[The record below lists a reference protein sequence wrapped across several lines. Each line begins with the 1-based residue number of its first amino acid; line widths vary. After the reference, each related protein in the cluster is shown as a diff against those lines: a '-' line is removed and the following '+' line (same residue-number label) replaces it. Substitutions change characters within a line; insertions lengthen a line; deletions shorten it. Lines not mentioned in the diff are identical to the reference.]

1 MEYNIEKRIIEVA
14 LELRDISKSTHAEM
28 ESIGQEN
35 LANPKH
41 QSKLQ
46 ELMTKP
52 TEVSQ
57 KLFNLLDEYDVMN
70 GKVLQ

>member
-14 LELRDISKSTHAEM
+14 LELRDVSKATHEEM
-28 ESIGQEN
+28 QSMGQEN
-35 LANPKH
+35 IADPKN

-70 GKVLQ
+70 GKVL